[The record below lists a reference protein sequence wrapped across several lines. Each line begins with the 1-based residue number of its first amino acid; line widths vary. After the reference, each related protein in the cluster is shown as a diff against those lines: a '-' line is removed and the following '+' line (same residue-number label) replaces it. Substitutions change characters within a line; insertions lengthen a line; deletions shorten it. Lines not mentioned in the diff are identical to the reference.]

1 MFVGTDIRTKYRK
14 IAVQIDNGEVLYN
27 SGTRQVWIGTNFVT
41 YLTTYLENI
50 VKQMAR
56 QQHGG

>member
-56 QQHGG
+56 QQHDG